1 VERRDEQ
8 DICLPPFLCIAG
20 SNGATEDATL
30 TAMITFS
37 LAPAT
42 LPPGQRI
49 YAIGDVHGC
58 DDRLSVMHRLIAA
71 DLAARPVATPV
82 VLHLGDYIDRG
93 EASADV
99 IARLLQPWPAP
110 APRLI
115 NLMGNHEAMML
126 EALDTGEADAVMHWL
141 ANGGAETLASWGI
154 PRRARPRDWGRGI
167 PPEHL
172 AFLRSLQIRYRAG
185 GYLFVHAGL
194 RPGVPLE
201 RQSRHDMLWIRE
213 PFLSWQGELPL
224 VVVHGHTP
232 EHDVVVRPNRIGI
245 DTGAVM
251 GGVLTC
257 VVLESDRIGFL
268 RA

>member
-1 VERRDEQ
+1 M
-8 DICLPPFLCIAG
+8 I
-20 SNGATEDATL
+20 TL
-30 TAMITFS
+30 T

-58 DDRLSVMHRLIAA
+58 DDRLQVMHQLIAA
-71 DLAARPVATPV
+71 DLAARPIGQPLLV
-82 VLHLGDYIDRG
+82 HLGDYIDRG
-93 EASADV
+93 EASAAV
-99 IARLLQPWPAP
+99 LARLLRAAPVPAMP
-110 APRLI
+110 AV
-115 NLMGNHEAMML
+115 NLMGNHEAMLL
-126 EALDTGEADAVMHWL
+126 EALDSGESDAVMQWL
-141 ANGGAETLASWGI
+141 SNGGAETLASWGLS
-154 PRRARPRDWGRGI
+154 RRSRMRDWGRSI
-167 PPEHL
+167 PREQL
-172 AFLRSLQIRYRAG
+172 ALLRRLALRHVAG
-185 GYLFVHAGL
+185 GYVFVHAGL

-213 PFLSWQGELPL
+213 PFLSWSGDWGF

-245 DTGAVM
+245 DTGAVL

-257 VVLESDRIGFL
+257 VVLEENRMGFL